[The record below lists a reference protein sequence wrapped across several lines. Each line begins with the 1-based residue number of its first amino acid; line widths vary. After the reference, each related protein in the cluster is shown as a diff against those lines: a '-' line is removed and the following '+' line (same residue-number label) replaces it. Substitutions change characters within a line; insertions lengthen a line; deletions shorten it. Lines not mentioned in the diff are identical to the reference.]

1 MRKKKAKMIK
11 QYSALG
17 FSVLLIGGLIIM
29 TIIESRQKTS
39 K

>member
-11 QYSALG
+11 KYSALG
-17 FSVLLIGGLIIM
+17 ISFLLIGGLIVM
-29 TIIESRQKTS
+29 SIIESDQKTS

>member
-1 MRKKKAKMIK
+1 MIK

-29 TIIESRQKTS
+29 TIIESSQKTS